1 MTSQIVKAHKVQNI
15 QSLLLFIAMIF
26 ALTGCTAGDNVEM
39 TSINTG
45 LHCVDDSPHCISHR
59 RETLKLLVSDPQR
72 TWIQQKPDVLAYASG
87 VRLFAFKT
95 KKKELSCPELQAG
108 RVEADGAPVALRSQ
122 GHSLSTAQISR
133 GIILANEIGREL
145 TKEYNSRCKKT

>member
-1 MTSQIVKAHKVQNI
+1 M
-15 QSLLLFIAMIF
+15 
-26 ALTGCTAGDNVEM
+26 GCTGGENVEM
-39 TSINTG
+39 ASINAG
-45 LHCVDDSPHCISHR
+45 LHCVDDSPNCITHR

-72 TWIQQKPDVLAYASG
+72 TWIQQKPDAIAYASG

-95 KKKELSCPELQAG
+95 KKKELTCPELQAG
-108 RVEADGAPVALRSQ
+108 RLEADGAPVTLRSQ

-133 GIILANEIGREL
+133 GILLANEIGREL